1 MGGSGKVLK
10 SGPNDHV
17 FINLVDHGA
26 PGIFGFPFIYHPGH
40 HHPSLP
46 VLKATDFI
54 EGIKTMNKT
63 KMYKQMVIYMEA
75 CESGSMFQ
83 KILPKDINVY
93 AVSAAN
99 AHEPSW
105 ACYYDKSRHTLLGDV
120 FSVKWMEDTDR
131 QNVTTETLHE
141 QFKTVHKEVSTSHVL
156 AWGNKT
162 IAKEFLSMYMGNKTT
177 NLEESWGPFPPSHDP
192 CLKSAVVSAD
202 VPLAILGER
211 MMEAAANDNQN
222 EVDYLAYEI
231 VHLQRN
237 RLWMNEVMKQII
249 HKMMEYNPTND
260 KQLTTDRMF
269 NEIMELENWTCY
281 EANMQVFHDE
291 CFDIA
296 LNPFALNY
304 MQQLVNL
311 CEDGFT
317 EDIFAKAVRDIC
329 TYPPIYDIV

>member
-93 AVSAAN
+93 ALSAASS
-99 AHEPSW
+99 HEPSW
-105 ACYYDKSRHTLLGDV
+105 ACYYDKDRHTLLGDV
-120 FSVKWMEDTDR
+120 FSIKWMEDTDR
-131 QNVTTETLHE
+131 ENVTTETLHE
-141 QFKTVHKEVSTSHVL
+141 QFKKVHKEVTTSHVM
-156 AWGNKT
+156 AWGNKS
-162 IAKEFLSMYMGNKTT
+162 ISAEVLSVYVGNKTT

-192 CLKSAVVSAD
+192 CLSSAVISRD
-202 VPLAILGER
+202 VPLTIMQEK
-211 MMEAAANDNQN
+211 MMEAMENENDD
-222 EVDYLAYEI
+222 EGYYWGKEI
-231 VHLQRN
+231 GDLMRN
-237 RLWMNEVMKQII
+237 RFWMNEVMTAII
-249 HKMMEYNPTND
+249 HKMQHNNGTDD
-260 KQLTTDRMF
+260 KQLTDRMF

-281 EANMQVFHDE
+281 EANMKVFHYE

-296 LNPFALNY
+296 LNPYAFNY
-304 MQQLVNL
+304 MQQLINL
-311 CEDGFT
+311 CESGFT
-317 EDIFAKAVRDIC
+317 SENFLEAAVNVCI
-329 TYPPIYDIV
+329 YPPMYGIV